1 MTPETERPRPTLDL
15 SLTQLVATT
24 LGSVLA
30 AALAAR
36 LRLAGTLPGAA
47 VVTVVAT
54 VASALVALWL
64 RRGRHRLSVGTSAD
78 PVRPDGRGTRWPA
91 VVAGVVAGVSAA
103 AVLASAGHPVLQVR
117 VDAGAVEA
125 LQRGVTA
132 FAQDVQRWLSG
143 W

>member
-36 LRLAGTLPGAA
+36 LRLAGTLAGAA

-64 RRGRHRLSVGTSAD
+64 RRGRHRLSVRASAD
-78 PVRPDGRGTRWPA
+78 PARPAGTGARWPV
-91 VVAGVVAGVSAA
+91 VVAGVVAGVSGA
-103 AVLASAGHPVLQVR
+103 AVLAGAGHPVLQVR

-132 FAQDVQRWLSG
+132 LAHNIQLWLSG
-143 W
+143 S